1 LANLTVVHGKW
12 VNLDK
17 PGGQVFFVS
26 GGTPAYEGKGG
37 SDGNSGLAPGQ
48 ALSTIQAGLN
58 KCVSG
63 RGDTVAILPGS
74 ITVTAA
80 LTMTNDDVTLTGAA
94 VVGRRERSPVI
105 IVNATDVN
113 TVAINANNCEV
124 SGIQFDDNVATATAD
139 TAVIAVN
146 TSNAGAD
153 YVGTKIKNCF
163 LDMLG
168 SDSDR
173 DGIALGLAGDATDGA
188 IGSLIEGCTILDCD
202 QDAIAIAAGSE
213 YSTVRDCAIIE
224 VANGTR
230 FGIDVAAV
238 SCAIEDCDILVNG
251 TACIQN
257 GVAAARLTVT
267 GCNLHAWGANT
278 IGIVAIAT
286 ATQRTSGNNVTAT
299 AAGNLVD
306 YTTDNTTPSA
316 DAFLSNI
323 FAADAGAT
331 ALGESTVGGSDA

>member
-1 LANLTVVHGKW
+1 MLLNNHGTW
-12 VNLDK
+12 TNTNK
-17 PGGQVFFVS
+17 PGGQVFFV
-26 GGTPAYEGKGG
+26 GTGSPVAYKGKGA
-37 SDGNSGLAPGQ
+37 SDSNAGTSPEQ
-48 ALSTIQAGLN
+48 PFSTINGALG

-74 ITVTAA
+74 YTVTAA
-80 LTMTNDDVTLTGAA
+80 IEVDVDDVTIMSA
-94 VVGRRERSPVI
+94 VEVGRRERSPVV
-105 IVNATDVN
+105 IVNATDCN
-113 TVAINANNCEV
+113 TVEINANNV
-124 SGIQFDDNVATATAD
+124 TVHGIEFDDNVATATAD

-146 TSNAGAD
+146 TANTGVDYKNAK
-153 YVGTKIKNCF
+153 VINCF

-168 SDSDR
+168 SDADR
-173 DGIALGLAGDATDGA
+173 DGIALGLAGDASDGA
-188 IGSLIEGCTILDCD
+188 IGSLVQGCVILDCD
-202 QDAIAIAAGSE
+202 QDAVAIAAGSE

-230 FGIDVAAV
+230 YGVDVAAV
-238 SCAIEDCDILVNG
+238 SCSVEDSDILVSG
-251 TACIQN
+251 TACINN

-286 ATQRTSGNNVTAT
+286 ATQRTARNWITAT

-316 DAFLSNI
+316 DAFIGNI
-323 FAADAGAT
+323 FAANAGAT
-331 ALGESTVGGSDA
+331 ALGESTVGGADA